1 MAGDWHFA
9 PEQEEARE
17 ESKKYFEEQSK
28 QYNEDAFKPDS
39 EKKADVASL
48 MAVETFESIY
58 ETICFNVIAE
68 AGSRMFQPLVNAARK
83 KLSKFFPR
91 SLLISL

>member
-17 ESKKYFEEQSK
+17 KAIDAIKEQSR

-39 EKKADVASL
+39 EKKNTEADVASL
-48 MAVETFESIY
+48 MVYETFASIY
-58 ETICFNVIAE
+58 EAICFSIVAE
-68 AGSRMFQPLVNAARK
+68 AGGRVFQP
-83 KLSKFFPR
+83 
-91 SLLISL
+91 